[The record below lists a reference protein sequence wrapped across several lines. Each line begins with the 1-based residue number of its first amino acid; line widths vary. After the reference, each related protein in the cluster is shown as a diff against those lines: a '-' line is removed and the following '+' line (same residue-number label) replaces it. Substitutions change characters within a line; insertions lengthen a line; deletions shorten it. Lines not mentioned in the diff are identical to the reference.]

1 MDITATLRELGNI
14 DIAALKEA
22 VLCQDER
29 AWADQDYR
37 QQAYEVHR
45 QTESIVMLF
54 TDGSGWPEIEVRK
67 ESGWDALAP
76 VAIPLMEG
84 IIARHYKP
92 GGTVI
97 RAMAAKLVAGGV
109 IRPHRDS
116 HTSFHHAHRIHVPIV
131 TNSRVRFMIDGK
143 PHRLQVGQAYEI
155 NNQLTHS
162 VMNRGAEDRIT
173 FIFDYMPATQVDR
186 VSLD

>member
-1 MDITATLRELGNI
+1 MDISNTLRELGDI
-14 DIAALKEA
+14 DMTALRDTVLGLDAA
-22 VLCQDER
+22 
-29 AWADQDYR
+29 AWADQEYR
-37 QQAYEVHR
+37 QQAYEVHK
-45 QTESIVMLF
+45 QTASIVMIF

-67 ESGWDALAP
+67 EPGWAALAP
-76 VAIPLMEG
+76 AAVPLMEE
-84 IIARHYKP
+84 IIARHYPP

-97 RAMAAKLVAGGV
+97 RAMAAKLLAGGV

-143 PHRLQVGQAYEI
+143 PHQLQVGQAYEI
-155 NNQLTHS
+155 NNQMIHS
-162 VMNRGAEDRIT
+162 VMNRGEEDRIT
-173 FIFDYMPATQVDR
+173 FIFDYMPATQVGR